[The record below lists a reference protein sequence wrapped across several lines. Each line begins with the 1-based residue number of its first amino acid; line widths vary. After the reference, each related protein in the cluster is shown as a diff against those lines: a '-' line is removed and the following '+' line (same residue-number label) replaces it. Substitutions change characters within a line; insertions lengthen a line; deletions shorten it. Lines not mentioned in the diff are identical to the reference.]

1 MAAEK
6 IMRVSSAVAHL
17 FRAVRRLCFGLAMI
31 LPVGAAADHLATG
44 QSVAE
49 KLSLGAKQIPLP
61 VGEWRVAGYG
71 SSAPGEGVFGAFDA
85 IQNLIAFRLQD
96 GAVDMLAEVSVN
108 ALPVVDGW
116 GLSRDCLRSDIYLT
130 VTQYKSGFDGSCYF
144 VKRTAPIASDDS
156 HRAWGAAKIYA
167 TEQGL
172 RLPPGWVTVG
182 FRLFDRQDVVDV
194 RYHFNPE
201 TRGLEAAGL
210 RESEAWKVDRVEK
223 DAPKR
228 KFVEDLSLWGAHT
241 AAYVEA
247 GLRNRVADLP
257 ALAMPGHG
265 IEAQPRPA
273 VVGRLE
279 TLGRF
284 HAEAAIDDAQF
295 GAQHSAIAN
304 EQSAATEGGWL
315 SQSIKKNISF
325 RVFGSAVDWILA
337 FTVTLSGPIST
348 GITASI
354 VAIHSV
360 IFVFNDRYWDTY
372 WARNGRRDGTQLID
386 FVYLGGEA

>member
-1 MAAEK
+1 
-6 IMRVSSAVAHL
+6 MRLSSAVAHL
-17 FRAVRRLCFGLAMI
+17 LSAIRLLCLGLLTI
-31 LPVGAAADHLATG
+31 CPVGAAADHLAPG

-61 VGEWRVAGYG
+61 AGEWRVAGYG
-71 SSAPGEGVFGAFDA
+71 SNVPGEGVFGAFGA

-96 GAVDMLAEVSVN
+96 GAIDMLAEVSVN

-130 VTQYKSGFDGSCYF
+130 VTRYKSGFDGSCYF
-144 VKRTAPIASDDS
+144 VKRTVPATSDES
-156 HRAWGAAKIYA
+156 HRAWAAAKTYA

-172 RLPPGWVTVG
+172 RLPPAWITVG

-194 RYHFNPE
+194 RYHFNPA
-201 TRGLEAAGL
+201 TRGLGAAGMQQ
-210 RESEAWKVDRVEK
+210 SEAWKVDRVDK
-223 DAPKR
+223 DPHKR
-228 KFVEDLSLWGAHT
+228 KFVEDLSLWGLHT

-247 GLRNRVADLP
+247 GLRNRMADLR
-257 ALAMPGHG
+257 ALAMPGRDA
-265 IEAQPRPA
+265 ETLARPDI
-273 VVGRLE
+273 VDRLE
-279 TLGRF
+279 TLDRLR
-284 HAEAAIDDAQF
+284 AESAIDDAQF
-295 GAQHSAIAN
+295 KAQQSAIAS
-304 EQSAATEGGWL
+304 EQQVTTEGGWL

-337 FTVTLSGPIST
+337 FTVTLSAPVST

-386 FVYLGGEA
+386 FVYLGDEA